1 MNQLKQTKFQKEFSL
16 SGFKLMIV
24 AFLLLT
30 TSAVTF
36 AQTKSITGKVTD
48 GKGSLPGVVVM
59 IKGTKTATQT
69 DENGV
74 YKIQAAG
81 TAQLVFSFIGFN
93 TKTVAINNKTTI
105 NVTLEEST
113 TSLEEVVVVGYGTVR
128 KKDISGA
135 ISKLDVQDLQK
146 APIRSFDEA
155 LAGRVAGVQVNSGDG
170 QPGSGI
176 NIVIRGNNSVT
187 QANSPLYVIDGF
199 LIENQDNNAIN
210 PQEIESLYV
219 LKDASATAIYGARG
233 ANGVIVITTKSGK
246 KGAAVFNLDASYGFQ
261 ENLQKSEVM
270 SPYEFVKFQLELDPS
285 LTSGSG
291 YRTPTEI
298 YLSDGKTLEDY
309 RNIPGKDWEGKVTT
323 VAPMQ
328 VYNFSARGGNENTKY
343 SFSGSYTGQDGII
356 INSNYTRYQ
365 GRLKIDQ
372 TISKKLKMGF
382 NTNYSH
388 LAQSG
393 ISPSQSQF
401 SNATNIMYSVWGFR
415 PIDTPGTNLDEE
427 LLDPDVNASND
438 YRTNPYINLTNLH
451 RLNTTKNLNTI
462 AYLEYNILPDLK
474 LRVTSGVNETRIQR
488 EAYNNSRTQYGF
500 PGSNLGL
507 NGRIDY
513 VQRSNWL
520 NENTLTWNKK
530 FDKKN
535 LLDVVGGFTLQKET
549 SKNYGESATQI
560 PSQYE
565 NLGLDGLQYGTQQ
578 RVDTFESVWTMASF
592 LGRVNYTFDSKYIL
606 TASIRADGSSR
617 FPTENHWGYFPSGAI
632 AWKFS
637 NEKFLKNSKILS
649 EGKLRS
655 SYGQTG
661 NNRVGDFDYL
671 TRYFNPIQSNYVFN
685 NQYVGNVIAST
696 LGNSK
701 LKWETTEQVDLGL
714 DLGFLKQRITLSA
727 DIYRKTTKD
736 LLLSAALP
744 QSSGFATAIKNIGSI
759 QNQGLELTLNTEN
772 IRTKDFSWNSSFNI
786 SFNENKV
793 LALSDN
799 QTELISTIS
808 WDTTWNNIPAYIT
821 KIGEPLGLMYGYI
834 SEGTYKYDD
843 FDQDVN
849 GNYILKPTVTT
860 NGNIR
865 ANIKPGDIKYKDLNG
880 DLNVT
885 AADYSVIGRG
895 LPKHIG
901 GFTNNF
907 TYKGFDLNVFF
918 QWSYGNDLM
927 NANRLVFE
935 GTSGKNTSYLNQYA
949 SYADRW
955 TPENPDSDIYRTRGY
970 FGGGYTSQYVEDGSY
985 IRLKTVSLGY
995 NITADFLKKA
1005 RLKSVR
1011 LYVAA
1016 QNLYTWTNYSG
1027 ADPEVNTYSSALTSG
1042 FDYSAYPRAK
1052 TITFGTNITF

>member
-1 MNQLKQTKFQKEFSL
+1 MNQKKQMKFQKESSL
-16 SGFKLMIV
+16 SGFKLMIIAV
-24 AFLLLT
+24 LLLT

-48 GKGSLPGVVVM
+48 GNGSLPGVVVM
-59 IKGTKTATQT
+59 IKGTKSATQT

-81 TAQLVFSFIGFN
+81 TAQLVFSFIGYN
-93 TKTVAINNKTTI
+93 TKTVSVNNKTTV

-113 TSLEEVVVVGYGTVR
+113 TNLEEIVVVGYGTVL

-135 ISKLDVQDLQK
+135 VSKLNVEDLQK

-155 LAGRVAGVQVNSGDG
+155 LAGRVAGVQVNSADG

-199 LIENQDNNAIN
+199 LIENVDNNAIN

-246 KGAAVFNLDASYGFQ
+246 KGAAVFNIDASYGFQ
-261 ENLQKSEVM
+261 ENLQKTEVM
-270 SPYEFVKFQLELDPS
+270 SPYEFVKFQLELDPTI
-285 LTSGSG
+285 TSGG
-291 YRTPTEI
+291 DYRTPTEI

-309 RNIPGKDWEGKVTT
+309 RNVPAKDWEGKVTRI
-323 VAPMQ
+323 APMQ
-328 VYNFSARGGNENTKY
+328 NYNFSARGGNEKTKY

-356 INSNYTRYQ
+356 TNSNYTRYQ

-372 TISKKLKMGF
+372 TITKKLKMGF

-401 SNATNIMYSVWGFR
+401 SNATNIMYSVWGYK
-415 PIDTPGTNLDEE
+415 PLDVPGTNLDED
-427 LLDPDVNASND
+427 LLDPDVNPTND
-438 YRTNPYINLTNLH
+438 YRTNPYINLINLH

-474 LRVTSGVNETRIQR
+474 LRVTSGVNETRIER
-488 EAYNNSRTQYGF
+488 ESFNNSNTQYGR
-500 PGSNLGL
+500 PGSA
-507 NGRIDY
+507 NGINGSINY
-513 VQRSNWL
+513 SQRSNWL

-535 LLDVVGGFTLQKET
+535 LLNVVGGFTLQEET
-549 SKNYGESATQI
+549 SKNYGESANQI
-560 PSQYE
+560 PVQYE
-565 NLGLDGLQYGTQQ
+565 VLGLDGLQYGTQL

-617 FPTENHWGYFPSGAI
+617 FPSENHWGYFPSGAI

-637 NEKFLKNSKILS
+637 NEKFLKKSKVLS

-671 TRYFNPIQSNYVFN
+671 TRYFNPIQNNYVFN
-685 NQYVGNVIAST
+685 NEYIGNVVAT
-696 LGNSK
+696 NLGNSK

-736 LLLSAALP
+736 LLLRAALP
-744 QSSGFATAIKNIGSI
+744 QSSGFATATKNIGSI

-772 IRTKDFSWNSSFNI
+772 IKTKDFTWNSSFNI
-786 SFNENKV
+786 SFNESKV

-799 QTELISTIS
+799 QTELLSTIS
-808 WDTTWNNIPAYIT
+808 WDTAWNNIPAYIA
-821 KIGEPLGLMYGYI
+821 KIGEPLGLMYGYV

-843 FDQDVN
+843 FDLV
-849 GNYILKPTVTT
+849 GTTYVLKPTIAA
-860 NGNIR
+860 NGNVR
-865 ANIKPGDIKYKDLNG
+865 GNIKPGDIKYKDLNG

-885 AADYSVIGRG
+885 AADYSVIGNG

-927 NANRLVFE
+927 NANRIVFE
-935 GTSGKNTSYLNQYA
+935 GMGGSPRSYLNQYA
-949 SYADRW
+949 SYANRW
-955 TPENPDSDIYRTRGY
+955 TPDNPDSDIYRTRGY
-970 FGGGYTSQYVEDGSY
+970 FGGGYASQYVEDGSY

-995 NITADFLKKA
+995 NINPEFLRRAK
-1005 RLKSVR
+1005 LKSVR

-1027 ADPEVNTYSSALTSG
+1027 ADPEVNTYNSALTSG

>member
-1 MNQLKQTKFQKEFSL
+1 MNQIKQIKFQKESSF
-16 SGFKLMIV
+16 SGFKLMII
-24 AFLLLT
+24 ALLLLT

-48 GKGSLPGVVVM
+48 EKGSLPGVVVM

-81 TAQLVFSFIGFN
+81 TAQLVFSFIGYS
-93 TKTVAINNKTTI
+93 TKTVSINNKATI
-105 NVTLEEST
+105 NVTLEESAT
-113 TSLEEVVVVGYGTVR
+113 NLEEIVVVGYGTVR

-135 ISKLDVQDLQK
+135 VSKLNVEDLQK

-155 LAGRVAGVQVNSGDG
+155 LAGRVAGVQVNSADG
-170 QPGSGI
+170 QPGSGV

-187 QANSPLYVIDGF
+187 QANAPLYVIDGF
-199 LIENQDNNAIN
+199 LIENVDNNAIN

-246 KGAAVFNLDASYGFQ
+246 KGAAVFNIDASYGFQ
-261 ENLQKSEVM
+261 ENLQKTAVM
-270 SPYEFVKFQLELDPS
+270 SPYEFVKFQLELDPTV
-285 LTSGSG
+285 TSGG
-291 YRTPTEI
+291 DYRTPTEI

-309 RNIPGKDWEGKVTT
+309 RNVAAKDWEGKVTRI
-323 VAPMQ
+323 APMQ
-328 VYNFSARGGNENTKY
+328 NYNFSARGGNEKTKY

-356 INSNYTRYQ
+356 TNSNYTRYQ

-372 TISKKLKMGF
+372 TITKKLKMGF

-401 SNATNIMYSVWGFR
+401 SNATNIMYSVWGYK
-415 PIDTPGTNLDEE
+415 PLDVPGTNLDED
-427 LLDPDVNASND
+427 LLDPDVNPTND

-474 LRVTSGVNETRIQR
+474 LRVTSGVNETRIER
-488 EAYNNSRTQYGF
+488 ESFNNSKTQYGR
-500 PGSNLGL
+500 PGSA
-507 NGRIDY
+507 NGINGSINY
-513 VQRSNWL
+513 SQRSNWL

-535 LLDVVGGFTLQKET
+535 LLNVVGGFTLQEET
-549 SKNYGESATQI
+549 SKNYGESANQI
-560 PSQYE
+560 PVQYE
-565 NLGLDGLQYGTQQ
+565 VLGLDGLQYGTQL

-617 FPTENHWGYFPSGAI
+617 FPSENHWGYFPSGAI

-637 NEKFLKNSKILS
+637 NEKFLKKSKVLS

-685 NQYVGNVIAST
+685 NEYIGNVVAT
-696 LGNSK
+696 NLGNSK

-736 LLLSAALP
+736 LLLRAALP
-744 QSSGFATAIKNIGSI
+744 QSSGFATATKNIGSI

-772 IRTKDFSWNSSFNI
+772 IKTKDFTWNSSFNI
-786 SFNENKV
+786 SFNESKV

-799 QTELISTIS
+799 QTELLSTIS
-808 WDTTWNNIPAYIT
+808 WDTAWNNIPAYIA
-821 KIGEPLGLMYGYI
+821 KIGEPLGLMYGYV

-843 FDQDVN
+843 FDLV
-849 GNYILKPTVTT
+849 GTNYVLKPTIAA
-860 NGNIR
+860 NGNVR
-865 ANIKPGDIKYKDLNG
+865 GNIKPGDIKYKDLNG

-885 AADYSVIGRG
+885 AADYTVIGNG

-927 NANRLVFE
+927 NANRIVFE
-935 GTSGKNTSYLNQYA
+935 GMGGSPRSYLNQYA
-949 SYADRW
+949 SYANRW
-955 TPENPDSDIYRTRGY
+955 TPDNPDSDIYRTRGY
-970 FGGGYTSQYVEDGSY
+970 FGGGYASQYVEDGSY

-995 NITADFLKKA
+995 NINPEFLRRAK
-1005 RLKSVR
+1005 LKSVR

-1027 ADPEVNTYSSALTSG
+1027 ADPEVNTYNSALTSG

>member
-1 MNQLKQTKFQKEFSL
+1 MNQIKQIKLQKESSL
-16 SGFKLMIV
+16 SGFKLIIM

-81 TAQLVFSFIGFN
+81 TAQLVFSFIGYS
-93 TKTVAINNKTTI
+93 TKTVSINNKTII
-105 NVTLEEST
+105 NVTLEESAT
-113 TSLEEVVVVGYGTVR
+113 NLEEIVVVGYGTVL

-135 ISKLDVQDLQK
+135 VSKLNVEDLQK

-155 LAGRVAGVQVNSGDG
+155 LAGRVAGVQVNSADG

-187 QANSPLYVIDGF
+187 QANAPLYVIDGF
-199 LIENQDNNAIN
+199 LIENVDNNAIN

-246 KGAAVFNLDASYGFQ
+246 KGAAVFNIDTSYGFQ
-261 ENLQKSEVM
+261 ENLKKTEVM
-270 SPYEFVKFQLELDPS
+270 SPYEFVKYQLELDPT
-285 LTSGSG
+285 LTSSGG

-298 YLSDGKTLEDY
+298 YLPDGKTLEDY
-309 RNIPGKDWEGKVTT
+309 RNVPAKDWEGKVTT
-323 VAPMQ
+323 IAPMQ
-328 VYNFSARGGNENTKY
+328 NYNFSARGGNENTKY

-372 TISKKLKMGF
+372 TINKKLKIGF

-388 LAQSG
+388 LSQSG

-401 SNATNIMYSVWGFR
+401 SNATNIMYSVWGYK
-415 PIDTPGTNLDEE
+415 PLDVPGTNLDED
-427 LLDPDVNASND
+427 LLDPDVNPTND

-451 RLNTTKNLNTI
+451 RHNTTKNLNTI

-474 LRVTSGVNETRIQR
+474 LKVTSGVNETRIERQSF
-488 EAYNNSRTQYGF
+488 NNSKTQYGR
-500 PGSNLGL
+500 PGSA
-507 NGRIDY
+507 NGINGSINY
-513 VQRSNWL
+513 TQRSNWL

-535 LLDVVGGFTLQKET
+535 LLNVVGGFTLQEET
-549 SKNYGESATQI
+549 SKNYGVSANQI
-560 PSQYE
+560 PEQYE
-565 NLGLDGLQYGTQQ
+565 VLGLNGLQYGTQL
-578 RVDTFESVWTMASF
+578 RVDTFESIWTMASF

-606 TASIRADGSSR
+606 TASMRADGSSR
-617 FPTENHWGYFPSGAI
+617 FPSVNHWGYFPSGAI

-637 NEKFLKNSKILS
+637 NEKFLKKSKVLS

-671 TRYFNPIQSNYVFN
+671 TRYFNPIQNNYVFN
-685 NQYVGNVIAST
+685 NEYIGNVVAT
-696 LGNSK
+696 NLGNSK

-727 DIYRKTTKD
+727 DIYKKTTKD
-736 LLLSAALP
+736 LLLRAALP
-744 QSSGFATAIKNIGSI
+744 QSSGFATATKNIGSI

-772 IRTKDFSWNSSFNI
+772 IKTKDFSWNSSFNI
-786 SFNENKV
+786 SFNESKV

-799 QTELISTIS
+799 QTELLSTIS
-808 WDTTWNNIPAYIT
+808 WDTAWNNIPAYIA
-821 KIGEPLGLMYGYI
+821 KIGQPLGLMYGYI
-834 SEGTYKYDD
+834 SEGTYKYED
-843 FDQDVN
+843 FDLV
-849 GNYILKPTVTT
+849 GTNYVLKPTVAA
-860 NGNIR
+860 NGNVR
-865 ANIKPGDIKYKDLNG
+865 ANIQPGDIKYKDLNG

-885 AADYSVIGRG
+885 AADYTVIGNG

-927 NANRLVFE
+927 NANRIVFE
-935 GTSGKNTSYLNQYA
+935 GSRTSYLNQYA
-949 SYADRW
+949 SYSDRW
-955 TPENPDSDIYRTRGY
+955 SPENPDSDIYRTRGY
-970 FGGGYTSQYVEDGSY
+970 FGGGYASQYVEDGSY

-995 NITADFLKKA
+995 NVNPGFLRRAK
-1005 RLKSVR
+1005 LKSVR

-1027 ADPEVNTYSSALTSG
+1027 ADPEVNTYNSALTSG

>member
-1 MNQLKQTKFQKEFSL
+1 MNQLKQTKLQKESCL
-16 SGFKLMIV
+16 TSFK
-24 AFLLLT
+24 FLIIAILLT
-30 TSAVTF
+30 TSSVAF
-36 AQTKSITGKVTD
+36 AQTKTITGKVSD
-48 GKGSLPGVVVM
+48 SNGSLPGVVVM
-59 IKGTKTATQT
+59 IKGTKNATQT

-74 YKIQAAG
+74 YKIQASG
-81 TAQLVFSFIGFN
+81 SAQLVFSFIGFN
-93 TKTVAINNKTTI
+93 TKTVSINNKTNI
-105 NVTLEEST
+105 NVTLEENT
-113 TSLEEVVVVGYGTVR
+113 TNLEEVVVVGYGTVR
-128 KKDISGA
+128 KKDISGSV
-135 ISKLDVQDLQK
+135 SKLNVEDLQK

-155 LAGRVAGVQVNSGDG
+155 LAGRVAGVQVNSADG

-246 KGAAVFNLDASYGFQ
+246 KGAAVFNIDASYGFQ
-261 ENLQKSEVM
+261 ENLQKTEVM
-270 SPYEFVKFQLELDPS
+270 SPYEFVKFQLELDPT
-285 LTSGSG
+285 LTSGGG

-309 RNIPGKDWEGKVTT
+309 RNVPAKDWEGKATRI
-323 VAPMQ
+323 APMQ
-328 VYNFSARGGNENTKY
+328 NYNFSARGGNENTKY
-343 SFSGSYTGQDGII
+343 SFSGSYTSQDGII
-356 INSNYTRYQ
+356 VNSNYTRYQ

-372 TISKKLKMGF
+372 TITKKLKMGF

-401 SNATNIMYSVWGFR
+401 NNATNIMYSVWGFR
-415 PIDTPGTNLDEE
+415 PLDVPGTNLDED
-427 LLDPDVNASND
+427 LLDPDVNPTND
-438 YRTNPYINLTNLH
+438 YRTNPYINLNNLH

-462 AYLEYNILPDLK
+462 AYIDYSILPDLK
-474 LRVTSGVNETRIQR
+474 LRVTSGVNETRIER

-500 PGSNLGL
+500 PGSANGL
-507 NGRIDY
+507 NGRVDY

-535 LLDVVGGFTLQKET
+535 LLNVVGGFTLQKET
-549 SKNYGESATQI
+549 SKSYGESANQI
-560 PSQYE
+560 PAQYE
-565 NLGLDGLQYGTQQ
+565 SLGLDGLQYGTQL

-592 LGRVNYTFDSKYIL
+592 LGRINYTFDSKYIL
-606 TASIRADGSSR
+606 TASMRADGSSR
-617 FPTENHWGYFPSGAI
+617 FPSANHGGYFPSGAI

-685 NQYVGNVIAST
+685 NEYVGNVIASS

-701 LKWETTEQVDLGL
+701 LKWETTEQADIGL

-736 LLLSAALP
+736 LLLSASLP

-772 IRTKDFSWNSSFNI
+772 IKTKDFTWNSSFNI

-799 QTELISTIS
+799 VTEFITTIP
-808 WDTTWNNIPAYIT
+808 WDTTWNTTPAYIA
-821 KIGEPLGLMYGYI
+821 KIGEPLGLMYGYV
-834 SEGTYKYDD
+834 SEGTYKYAD

-849 GNYILKPTVTT
+849 GNYTLKPTVTA
-860 NGNIR
+860 NGNVR

-885 AADYSVIGRG
+885 AADYTVIGNG

-927 NANRLVFE
+927 NANRIVFE

-955 TPENPDSDIYRTRGY
+955 SPDNPDSDIYRTRGY
-970 FGGGYTSQYVEDGSY
+970 FGGGYASQYVEDGSY

-995 NITADFLKKA
+995 NIDPGLLKKA
-1005 RLKSVR
+1005 KLKSVR

-1027 ADPEVNTYSSALTSG
+1027 ADPEVNTYNSALTSG

-1052 TITFGTNITF
+1052 TITFGTNIIF

>member
-1 MNQLKQTKFQKEFSL
+1 MNQIKQIKLQKESSL
-16 SGFKLMIV
+16 SGFKLIIM

-48 GKGSLPGVVVM
+48 VKGSLPGVVVM
-59 IKGTKTATQT
+59 VKGTKTATQT

-81 TAQLVFSFIGFN
+81 TAQLVFSFIGYS
-93 TKTVAINNKTTI
+93 TKTVSINNKTII
-105 NVTLEEST
+105 NVTLEESAT
-113 TSLEEVVVVGYGTVR
+113 NLEEIVVVGYGTVL

-135 ISKLDVQDLQK
+135 VSKLNVEDLQK

-155 LAGRVAGVQVNSGDG
+155 LAGRVAGVQVNSADG

-187 QANSPLYVIDGF
+187 QANAPLYVIDGF
-199 LIENQDNNAIN
+199 LIENVDNNAIN

-246 KGAAVFNLDASYGFQ
+246 KGAAVFNIDTSYGFQ
-261 ENLQKSEVM
+261 ENLKKTEVM
-270 SPYEFVKFQLELDPS
+270 SPYEFVKYQLELDPT
-285 LTSGSG
+285 LTSGGG

-298 YLSDGKTLEDY
+298 YLPDGKTLEDY
-309 RNIPGKDWEGKVTT
+309 RNVPAKDWEGKVTT
-323 VAPMQ
+323 IAPMQ
-328 VYNFSARGGNENTKY
+328 NYNFSARGGNENTKY

-372 TISKKLKMGF
+372 TINKKLKIGF

-388 LAQSG
+388 LSQSG

-401 SNATNIMYSVWGFR
+401 SNATNIMYSVWGYK
-415 PIDTPGTNLDEE
+415 PLDVPGTNLDED
-427 LLDPDVNASND
+427 LLDPDVNPTND
-438 YRTNPYINLTNLH
+438 YRTNPYINLNNLH

-474 LRVTSGVNETRIQR
+474 LKVTSGVNETRIERQSF
-488 EAYNNSRTQYGF
+488 NNSKTQYGR
-500 PGSNLGL
+500 PGSA
-507 NGRIDY
+507 NGINGSINY
-513 VQRSNWL
+513 TQRSNWL

-535 LLDVVGGFTLQKET
+535 LLNVVGGFTLQEET
-549 SKNYGESATQI
+549 SKNYGVSANQI
-560 PSQYE
+560 PEQYE
-565 NLGLDGLQYGTQQ
+565 VLGLNGLQYGTQL
-578 RVDTFESVWTMASF
+578 RVDTFESIWTMASF

-606 TASIRADGSSR
+606 TASMRADGSSR
-617 FPTENHWGYFPSGAI
+617 FPSVNHWGYFPSGAI

-637 NEKFLKNSKILS
+637 NEKFLKKSKVLS

-671 TRYFNPIQSNYVFN
+671 TRYFNPIQNNYVFN
-685 NQYVGNVIAST
+685 NEYIGNVVAT
-696 LGNSK
+696 NLGNSK

-727 DIYRKTTKD
+727 DIYKKTTKD
-736 LLLSAALP
+736 LLLRAALP
-744 QSSGFATAIKNIGSI
+744 QSSGFATATKNIGSI
-759 QNQGLELTLNTEN
+759 QNQGLEFTLNTEN
-772 IRTKDFSWNSSFNI
+772 IKTKDFTWNSSFNI
-786 SFNENKV
+786 SFNESKV

-799 QTELISTIS
+799 QTELLSTIS
-808 WDTTWNNIPAYIT
+808 WDTAWNNIPAYIA
-821 KIGEPLGLMYGYI
+821 KIGQPLGLMYGYI

-843 FDQDVN
+843 FDLV
-849 GNYILKPTVTT
+849 GTNYVLKPTVAA
-860 NGNIR
+860 NGNVR
-865 ANIKPGDIKYKDLNG
+865 ANIQPGDIKYKDLNG

-885 AADYSVIGRG
+885 AADYTVIGNG

-927 NANRLVFE
+927 NANRIVFE
-935 GTSGKNTSYLNQYA
+935 GSRTSYLNQYA
-949 SYADRW
+949 SYSDRW
-955 TPENPDSDIYRTRGY
+955 SPENPDSDIYRTRGY
-970 FGGGYTSQYVEDGSY
+970 FGGGYASQYVEDGSY

-995 NITADFLKKA
+995 NVNPGFLRRAK
-1005 RLKSVR
+1005 LKSVR

-1027 ADPEVNTYSSALTSG
+1027 ADPEVNTYNSALTSG